1 MDDLNVQPVMH
12 EFVAETELSRNQYL
26 EQLLREHQLV
36 VVRYED
42 YLRDYADRDEYRE
55 YFLDAY
61 ERINRYEFPE
71 NEDIYRYAEKQES
84 LGEIRSLYMAV
95 KKGYRYFMS
104 DDGDSRSLAANFFS
118 SKNAVEVKT
127 LYDVLIMCKEKGTEL
142 TWKLINPTVM
152 NAMNKRQ
159 DRIGTLKR
167 LYMTEND
174 GKGKQAGGCR

>member
-1 MDDLNVQPVMH
+1 MQGFERQEALYRRLML
-12 EFVAETELSRNQYL
+12 ENQYTRREIVNRACSMETMEQNINLL
-26 EQLLREHQLV
+26 EKNGI
-36 VVRYED
+36 
-42 YLRDYADRDEYRE
+42 
-55 YFLDAY
+55 FLDAY

-127 LYDVLIMCKEKGTEL
+127 LYDVLIMCKEKGTGL

-152 NAMNKRQ
+152 NAMNKRCPIKLQ
-159 DRIGTLKR
+159 HMRKS
-167 LYMTEND
+167 
-174 GKGKQAGGCR
+174 KW